1 MWLNGKMLN
10 DTIAAISTPLGE
22 GGIGIVRLSGKKAI
36 NIADKIF
43 KGKEKV
49 SNFKSHTLHYGKIV
63 APHTL
68 EVIDSVL
75 LSVMHAPK
83 TYTREDIVEINA
95 HGGIIPLNRILEV
108 VLSLGA
114 RLAEPG
120 EFTKRAF
127 LNGRIDLSQAEAVVD
142 LIRAKTNLSAK
153 FALSQLHGRLYK
165 EISNLRQKTLSL
177 LVELEASIDFY
188 EEDIELVSI
197 DEIFDKLNE
206 IKKKIEELIE
216 NAKYGK
222 ILQQGVI
229 TTIIGRPNVGKSS
242 LLNALVGQPK
252 AIVTHIPGTTR
263 DAIEEM
269 IDIEGIPLKVVDTAG
284 LRHTVDIVEEEGVRR
299 AREALNSADLVIFVM
314 DGSEEITIDD
324 IKIMNEL
331 KDKEAIL
338 IINKVD
344 LPQLIT
350 INKIKN
356 YIPDKPIIHISATY
370 GIGLNELKKTIKEIF
385 FAGKILSTDELIITN
400 LRHKEALKSSLKNI
414 NTAINAIENNLSFEF
429 IALDLREL
437 LDNLGLIVGKTVTE
451 DILDEIFSKFCI
463 GK

>member
-1 MWLNGKMLN
+1 MIN

-36 NIADKIF
+36 KIADKIF
-43 KGKEKV
+43 KGKDKV
-49 SNFKSHTLHYGKIV
+49 SNFLTHTIHYGKIV
-63 APHTL
+63 DPTTS
-68 EVIDSVL
+68 EVIDTVL
-75 LSVMHAPK
+75 ISVMHAPK
-83 TYTREDIVEINA
+83 TYTCEDIVEINA
-95 HGGIIPLNRILEV
+95 HGGIIPLNRILEL

-142 LIRAKTNLSAK
+142 LIRAKTDLSAK
-153 FALSQLHGRLYK
+153 FALSQLTGNLYK
-165 EISNLRQKTLSL
+165 EISLLRKQILSL
-177 LVELEASIDFY
+177 LVEIEASIDFY
-188 EEDIELVSI
+188 EEDIELLSI
-197 DEIFDKLNE
+197 DEILDRLNDVKE
-206 IKKKIEELIE
+206 KIEELIE

-242 LLNALVGQPK
+242 LLNALVGEPR

-284 LRHTVDIVEEEGVRR
+284 MRHTMDIIEEEGVKR
-299 AREALNSADLVIFVM
+299 ARKALNQADLVIFVM
-314 DGSEEITIDD
+314 DGSENITKDD
-324 IKIMNEL
+324 IRIMNEL
-331 KDKEAIL
+331 KNKETII
-338 IINKVD
+338 IINKSD
-344 LPQLIT
+344 LPQLID
-350 INKIKN
+350 IDKVKKSLPN
-356 YIPDKPIIHISATY
+356 KPIINICATQ
-370 GIGLNELKKTIKEIF
+370 GTGLNELKKTIREIF
-385 FAGKILSTDELIITN
+385 FAGKILSTDALIITN

-414 NTAINAIENNLSFEF
+414 NTAINAIEDNLSFEF
-429 IALDLREL
+429 VAVDLRES
-437 LDNLGLIVGKTVTE
+437 LDNLGLIVGETVTE
-451 DILDEIFSKFCI
+451 DILNEIFSKFCI